1 MITELDLLHV
11 LKNKQNY
18 YRFKPFLKE
27 HALTEQ
33 GLRII
38 KDIDTYFKVNTG
50 LTDLDWNTFA
60 TWFKLVKNSSL
71 KQADQEIY
79 TKIFNNLV
87 SGGTSTSV
95 SSKDIL
101 DYFVSLDYAAR
112 ISDCANQFISGKS
125 SDLSEV
131 QTIMGAYEDELKR
144 ASKRQSNFAKTKLN
158 EVIDKTFRK
167 DGLEWKLEELNV
179 SIGPLH
185 KGDFI
190 VIGARPETGKT
201 SFAVDQTC
209 HMAQQLKPD
218 AKVLWINNEEQG
230 ERIILRAYQSVLN
243 MDLPDILKDEAKS
256 TAEYLKKM
264 GKEDRIKIADDT
276 NFTIHDIDAICKD
289 IKPDLIII
297 NVLDP
302 EKIGG
307 IQGDNEVARFK
318 KLSVWARNL
327 AKTYGPVFG
336 IVQADGSA
344 EGQKWIYKDQL
355 YGSKTGLQGEAD
367 VIITIGALNDPSF
380 NETRFIHVPKNKL
393 PGGPKFDPKKRHGY
407 FEVGFDVEKCQFYS
421 KGSKP

>member
-11 LKNKQNY
+11 LKNKNNY

-27 HALTEQ
+27 HALTDQ
-33 GLRII
+33 GLRIV
-38 KDIDTYFKVNTG
+38 KDIDTYFKVNTT
-50 LTDLDWNTFA
+50 LVDIDWNTFA
-60 TWFKLVKNSSL
+60 TWFKLVKNASL

-79 TKIFNNLV
+79 TKIFNNLQ
-87 SGGTSTSV
+87 GHTTSEST
-95 SSKDIL
+95 KEIL
-101 DYFVSLDYAAR
+101 NHFVALDYAAQ
-112 ISDCANQFISGKS
+112 ILDCANQFISGKH
-125 SDLSEV
+125 SDLS
-131 QTIMGAYEDELKR
+131 QISTIVGSYENELSR
-144 ASKRQSNFAKTKLN
+144 ASTRHDHFAKTKLS

-167 DGLEWKLEELNV
+167 DGLEWKLEELNISV
-179 SIGPLH
+179 GPLH

-209 HMAQQLKPD
+209 YMATQLPVD
-218 AKVLWINNEEQG
+218 TKVLWINNEEQG

-243 MDLPDILKDEAKS
+243 KELKDILKDEAKS
-256 TAEYLKKM
+256 TADYVKYL
-264 GKEDRIKIADDT
+264 GKEDRIVIANGQGYST
-276 NFTIHDIDAICKD
+276 HDIEALCKEVN
-289 IKPDLIII
+289 PGLIII

-302 EKIGG
+302 DK
-307 IQGDNEVARFK
+307 IQGFQGEQEVVRFK

-327 AKTYGPVFG
+327 AKTYGPVFA

-367 VIITIGALNDPSF
+367 VIITMGAVNDPTF
-380 NETRFIHVPKNKL
+380 MDTRFLHVPKNKL

-407 FEVGFDVEKCQFYS
+407 FEVGFDVEKCQFFS
-421 KGSKP
+421 KGAKP